1 MRRVVVTGIGLC
13 TALGDGAEA
22 TWTAL
27 LEGRSGVAAIE
38 SFDASSLRSR
48 LGAEIAEPPDEPTIS
63 RRMKRMMTRND
74 VLAMVGAGLAVRDA
88 GIEPDE
94 ERTGLFL
101 AGNKET
107 CEPEHLLSAALAAR
121 GADGRV
127 DLRRFGPAARSSVH
141 PLFYVEGLQAASLFY
156 VSQAYGLKGANTYF
170 AGTADAGA
178 IAIGRAFRAIRRGEA
193 DSAIAG
199 AFDDPV
205 AWWNFSK
212 LDGLGLLSGSNER
225 GAGACRPFDAHRDG
239 TVLGDGA
246 AVLVLEER
254 AAALRR
260 GARVYAELTG
270 FGTTFDAAHLLAPDP
285 SGTPLARAMTTALE
299 EARTAPDAVG
309 YVAAHGSAT
318 KLGDVSE
325 ARALR
330 RAFGVAADGL
340 AISSVKPATGHLVA
354 AAGALNVA
362 VAALALRDQ
371 VAAPTLNLER
381 PDPGCDLDW
390 IPRAARPLRTRNAM
404 AVSRG
409 LEGQGVALLLAAA

>member
-13 TALGDGAEA
+13 TALGNGAQD

-27 LEGRSGVAAIE
+27 LEGSSGVGPIT
-38 SFDASSLRSR
+38 SFDASSLRAR
-48 LGAEIAEPPDEPTIS
+48 LGAELAELPAEPTIN
-63 RRMKRMMTRND
+63 RRARRMMTRND
-74 VLAMVGAGLAVRDA
+74 VLAMVGTGLAVRDS
-88 GIEPDE
+88 GLEPDE

-101 AGNKET
+101 ASNKET
-107 CEPEHLLSAALAAR
+107 CEPEHLLSAALSAR
-121 GADGRV
+121 GGDGRV
-127 DLRRFGPAARSSVH
+127 DLRRFGASARSSVH
-141 PLFYVEGLQAASLFY
+141 PLFYIEGLQAASLFY

-170 AGTADAGA
+170 AGTADSSAV
-178 IAIGRAFRAIRRGEA
+178 AIGRAFRAIRRGEA

-199 AFDDPV
+199 GFDDPV

-212 LDGLGLLSGSNER
+212 LDGLGLLTGSNDR
-225 GAGACRPFDAHRDG
+225 GAGACRPFDAGRDG

-254 AAALRR
+254 RLALRR

-285 SGTPLARAMTTALE
+285 SGKPLARAMTSALE
-299 EARTAPDAVG
+299 EARTAPEDVG

-330 RAFGVAADGL
+330 CAFGAAADRL
-340 AISSVKPATGHLVA
+340 AVSSVKPATGHLVA
-354 AAGALNVA
+354 AAGGLNVA
-362 VAALALRDQ
+362 VAALALR
-371 VAAPTLNLER
+371 AAAVPPTLNLER
-381 PDPGCDLDW
+381 PDPACDLDW
-390 IPRAARPLRTRNAM
+390 VPRESRPLRTRNAM

-409 LEGQGVALLLAAA
+409 LEGQGVAVLLAAA